1 MNCFDVVVIGGGSA
15 GYAAASEAQ
24 SKGAKVAIVDKGPLG
39 GLCILRGCMPTKTIL
54 RSTDILSLIRRAKE
68 FGLSAPN
75 PSADLSLI
83 NDRKTRLIDEFANY
97 RIKQLNDPKFTLI
110 EEHASFISQHELG
123 VGKRILSAENFIIAT
138 GSKVTQFPIPGLTEA
153 GFFTS
158 DDVLELRKI
167 PKSMIVLGA
176 GPVAVELAQFF
187 CRIGTQITLI
197 QRSNHILSKVDEDL
211 SRPIETRFREEGM
224 KVFTGTKLLRVK
236 KSRHGRT
243 IFFSHKGK
251 EQSITADEILQA
263 LGRQP
268 NIDQLNLS
276 AASVKVNQ
284 GRIEV
289 DQEMRTNIP
298 HIFAVGDVNGLH
310 EIVHIAIEQ
319 GEIAAHNATQ
329 KDIRQFDERL
339 KLSITFTD
347 PTVASVGLSEKE
359 CEKLNI
365 SYLEAS
371 YPFGDHGKS
380 LCMGEIHG
388 HVKLLCSV
396 DNGEILGA
404 HVVGPEAREIIH
416 QMVTLMYFRGTVK
429 DLIKIPHYHPTL
441 SEIFTYPAEELMKK
455 I

>member
-1 MNCFDVVVIGGGSA
+1 MGCFDVVVIGGGSA
-15 GYAAASEAQ
+15 GYAAANEAQ

-54 RSTDILSLIRRAKE
+54 RSSDILALIRRAKE
-68 FGLSAPN
+68 FGLSASN

-83 NDRKTRLIDEFANY
+83 NDRKARLIGEFANY
-97 RIKQLNDPKFTLI
+97 RIEQLNDPKFTLI
-110 EEHASFISQHELG
+110 EEHGSFISPHEL
-123 VGKRILSAENFIIAT
+123 VAGKHILSAENFIIAT
-138 GSKVTQFPIPGLTEA
+138 GSKVAEFPIPGLAEA

-158 DDVLELRKI
+158 DDILELRKI
-167 PKSMIVLGA
+167 PKSMIILGA

-187 CRIGTQITLI
+187 CRIGTQTTLI

-211 SRPIETRFREEGM
+211 SRPLEARFREEGM
-224 KVFTGTKLLRVK
+224 EVYTGTKLKRVE

-268 NIDQLNLS
+268 NIDQLNLP

-329 KDIRQFDERL
+329 KGMRQFDERL
-339 KLSITFTD
+339 KLSITFTE
-347 PTVASVGLSEKE
+347 PM
-359 CEKLNI
+359 N
-365 SYLEAS
+365 
-371 YPFGDHGKS
+371 
-380 LCMGEIHG
+380 
-388 HVKLLCSV
+388 
-396 DNGEILGA
+396 
-404 HVVGPEAREIIH
+404 
-416 QMVTLMYFRGTVK
+416 
-429 DLIKIPHYHPTL
+429 HYWRL
-441 SEIFTYPAEELMKK
+441 
-455 I
+455 